1 MVAAGGGVLGRE
13 RGKEEGKLWCGESRG
28 ISHPFIGLGGVRRG
42 GGGTGERSLLM
53 AAMMPAFRAH

>member
-42 GGGTGERSLLM
+42 GGYWRTLTVNGSNDACL
-53 AAMMPAFRAH
+53 